1 MEAEVRRAGY
11 SRSALDA
18 ALRGPT
24 SPLELAERAFHSLS
38 RPPAVD
44 EPQKT
49 PVAVGFQ
56 LTEILAALQRSEAAV
71 ADADLRQCFGPVVA
85 RCRDLLDTLVS
96 QQPELRDGAF
106 PTYRSRITG
115 DAR

>member
-1 MEAEVRRAGY
+1 MAHPRGV
-11 SRSALDA
+11 LDA
-18 ALRGPT
+18 ALRGST
-24 SPLELAERAFHSLS
+24 SPLELAEGAFHSLS

-44 EPQKT
+44 EPEKT

-56 LTEILAALQRSEAAV
+56 LTEILAVLRRCEAAV
-71 ADADLRQCFGPVVA
+71 ADPVLSHRFGPVVA

-96 QQPELRDGAF
+96 QQPDLRAGGF
-106 PTYRSRITG
+106 PAYRSRITG